1 MLGTFLAAQRNYGDV
16 VRFRGPLAVSLL
28 SHPDHV
34 DHVLHQNHRN
44 YRHPDFEIQKLKPTF
59 RNGLVTSQGD
69 FWRRQRRLAQPAF
82 HRRRIAAFA
91 SVMTDTTA
99 ELLERWEPQAREG
112 GVLDIRPVMQR
123 LTLEI
128 LMRAMF
134 SADWGAEA
142 ETVMEAVTIANEHT
156 NRRLLA
162 PVNPPDWIPLPS
174 TRRFLATR
182 EAVDA
187 LVYRLIAERRRS
199 GEDKADLLSQL
210 LGARDEDTGE
220 SMSDEQ
226 LHDELISMIFAGHE
240 TVSLGLTWTWYLLA
254 TAPPVLRRLQQEVA
268 EVLEG
273 RTPTA
278 DDVPNLAYTTM
289 VIEEALRLYPPIWLV
304 PRAPI
309 EDDEVGGYRLRAGTM
324 VFLCPYVTHRHRDFW
339 EEPEGFDP
347 ERFTPERSAGRPRYA
362 WFPFGGGPRQC
373 IGAPFALLEMQLV
386 VAMMAQRYR
395 LTLLP
400 GHPIALEPMV
410 TLRPRHGMLMT
421 VSKVGDVAGS
431 APG

>member
-1 MLGTFLAAQRNYGDV
+1 
-16 VRFRGPLAVSLL
+16 
-28 SHPDHV
+28 
-34 DHVLHQNHRN
+34 
-44 YRHPDFEIQKLKPTF
+44 
-59 RNGLVTSQGD
+59 
-69 FWRRQRRLAQPAF
+69 
-82 HRRRIAAFA
+82 
-91 SVMTDTTA
+91 
-99 ELLERWEPQAREG
+99 
-112 GVLDIRPVMQR
+112 
-123 LTLEI
+123 
-128 LMRAMF
+128 
-134 SADWGAEA
+134 
-142 ETVMEAVTIANEHT
+142 MEAVTIANEHT

-162 PVNPPDWIPLPS
+162 PVNPPEWLPLPS
-174 TRRFLATR
+174 TRRFLSTR

-199 GEDKADLLSQL
+199 GEDRGDLLSQL
-210 LGARDEDTGE
+210 LGARDEETGE

-254 TAPPVLRRLQQEVA
+254 TAPPAVRRLQREVA

-273 RTPTA
+273 RTPTVE
-278 DDVPNLAYTTM
+278 DVPDLRYTTM

-309 EDDEVGGYRLRAGTM
+309 ADDEVGGYRIQAGTM
-324 VFLCPYVTHRHRDFW
+324 IFLCPYVTHRHPDFW
-339 EEPEGFDP
+339 DEPEGFDP
-347 ERFTPERSAGRPRYA
+347 ERFTEERSAGRPRYA

-386 VAMMAQRYR
+386 VAMIAQRYR
-395 LTLLP
+395 LTLVP

-421 VSKVGDVAGS
+421 LS
-431 APG
+431 AADR